1 MSVDF
6 SVEYLKL
13 DQLRQLQSERL
24 ASLVG
29 YLEEKSDFYK
39 GKFDELGISPQ
50 EIRTIEDIS
59 KLPITYKQDL
69 RDNYPFGL
77 FTVPKD
83 ELQRIHCSSGTTG
96 KPTVVGYTKED
107 VDLFSEVVARSL
119 NAAGAKPGMQLHNA
133 YGYGIFTGGLG
144 LHYGA
149 EKLGMSVLP
158 ISGGMTARQVDLIM
172 DFKPEVICCSPSY
185 ALTIADEFAKR
196 GISADEISLK
206 YAVLGSE
213 PWTELIRHHIEE
225 RLGVHATN
233 IYGLS
238 EIIGPGVSMED
249 FEEKGGSYIWE
260 DHFYPEILDP
270 ITKEPVPFGEEG
282 VLVITTL
289 TKKAMPLLRYWTN
302 DITSLYYE
310 ENSKRTMVKMR
321 PILGR
326 ADDMLIVRGVN
337 VYPSQIE
344 EAFSHVEGVVPN
356 YYLTPIEKEQ
366 MCVALDI
373 DVEIDDELIAS
384 KNLNQNTDD
393 YTIFVGNFGKS
404 IENEIKKRVGITT
417 KVKIHAQDSLPK
429 CEGGKINRILKTK

>member
-1 MSVDF
+1 MKFD
-6 SVEYLKL
+6 VEYLEL
-13 DQLRQLQSERL
+13 DQMRTLQSERL
-24 ASLVG
+24 KNLMV

-39 GKFDELGISPQ
+39 GKFDELGISNQ
-50 EIRTIEDIS
+50 DIRTIEDIS

-77 FTVPKD
+77 FTVPKS

-96 KPTVVGYTKED
+96 KPTVVGYTEED

-158 ISGGMTARQVDLIM
+158 ISGGMTSRQVDLII
-172 DFKPEVICCSPSY
+172 DFQPEVLCCSPSY

-213 PWTELIRHHIEE
+213 PWTEIIRHHIEE

-270 ITKEPVPFGEEG
+270 ITREPRPYGEEG

-302 DITSLYYE
+302 DITSLYYD
-310 ENSKRTMVKMR
+310 ENAKRTMVKMK

-344 EAFSHVEGVVPN
+344 EAFSHVKGVVPN

-373 DVEIDDELIAS
+373 DVEIDDELVTS
-384 KNLNQNTDD
+384 ENLNINSDE
-393 YTIFVGNFGKS
+393 YLIFAGNFGKS

>member
-1 MSVDF
+1 MYF
-6 SVEYLKL
+6 SVEHLEL
-13 DQLRQLQSERL
+13 DQLRKLQSDRLKNLVSYLGER
-24 ASLVG
+24 S
-29 YLEEKSDFYK
+29 EFYK
-39 GKFDELGISPQ
+39 RKFSESGLFPQ
-50 EIRTIEDIS
+50 DIKSIEDIS

-69 RDNYPFGL
+69 RDSYPFGL
-77 FTVPKD
+77 FTVPKNQ
-83 ELQRIHCSSGTTG
+83 LQRIHCSSGTTG

-119 NAAGAKPGMQLHNA
+119 NAAGAQRGMLLHNA

-158 ISGGMTARQVDLIM
+158 ISGGMTVRQVDLII

-185 ALTIADEFAKR
+185 ALTIADELANR
-196 GISADEISLK
+196 GISAEDISLK

-213 PWTELIRHHIEE
+213 PWTEIIRGHIEK
-225 RLGVHATN
+225 RLGLHATN

-249 FEEKGGSYIWE
+249 WEEKGGSYIWE

-270 ITKEPVPFGEEG
+270 VTKLPVPYGEEG

-302 DITSLYYE
+302 DITSLYYDT
-310 ENSKRTMVKMR
+310 SAKRTMVKMK
-321 PILGR
+321 PIVGR

-344 EAFSHVEGVVPN
+344 DAFSGIKGVVPN
-356 YYLTPIEKEQ
+356 YYLTPIEKEH
-366 MCVALDI
+366 MCVALEV
-373 DVEIDDELIAS
+373 DVEINDELIRAQQFEINS
-384 KNLNQNTDD
+384 ND
-393 YTIFVGNFGKS
+393 YTNFIHNFAESVEG
-404 IENEIKKRVGITT
+404 EIKRRVGITT

-429 CEGGKINRILKTK
+429 CEGGKINRILKRK

>member
-1 MSVDF
+1 MWFD
-6 SVEYLKL
+6 VEYLKL
-13 DQLRQLQSERL
+13 DQLRTLQSARL
-24 ASLVG
+24 KNLVV

-39 GKFDELGISPQ
+39 GKFDELQISTG
-50 EIRTIEDIS
+50 EIRTIEDIT

-69 RDNYPFGL
+69 RDHYPFGL

-158 ISGGMTARQVDLIM
+158 ISGGMTTRQVDLII

-213 PWTELIRHHIEE
+213 PWTEIIRHHIEE
-225 RLGVHATN
+225 KLGVHATN

-270 ITKEPVPFGEEG
+270 VTKQPVPFGEEG

-310 ENSKRTMVKMR
+310 ENSKRTMVKMK

-337 VYPSQIE
+337 VYPSQVE

-373 DVEIDDELIAS
+373 DLEIDDEFVKAQQIEI
-384 KNLNQNTDD
+384 NTDD
-393 YTIFVGNFGKS
+393 YAIFVGNFGKS

>member
-1 MSVDF
+1 MRFD
-6 SVEYLKL
+6 VEYLKL
-13 DQLRQLQSERL
+13 DQLRTLQSERL
-24 ASLVG
+24 KNLVV

-39 GKFDELGISPQ
+39 GKFDELQISTG
-50 EIRTIEDIS
+50 EIRTIEDIT

-69 RDNYPFGL
+69 RDHYPFGL

-158 ISGGMTARQVDLIM
+158 ISGGMTTRQVDLII

-213 PWTELIRHHIEE
+213 PWTEIIRHHIEE
-225 RLGVHATN
+225 KLGVHATN

-270 ITKEPVPFGEEG
+270 ITKQPVPFGEEG

-310 ENSKRTMVKMR
+310 ENSKRTMVKMK

-337 VYPSQIE
+337 VYPSQVE

-373 DVEIDDELIAS
+373 DLEIDDEFVKAQQIEI
-384 KNLNQNTDD
+384 NTDD
-393 YTIFVGNFGKS
+393 YAIFVGNFGKS

>member
-1 MSVDF
+1 MDF
-6 SVEYLKL
+6 PVEYLKL
-13 DQLRQLQSERL
+13 DQLRHLQSERL
-24 ASLVG
+24 VDLVH
-29 YLEEKSDFYK
+29 YLQERSDFYR
-39 GKFDELGISPQ
+39 GKFDESGISPDD
-50 EIRTIEDIS
+50 IKSIEDIT
-59 KLPITYKQDL
+59 KLPVTYKKDL

-77 FTVPKD
+77 FTVPKN

-158 ISGGMTARQVDLIM
+158 ISGGMTTRQVDLII
-172 DFKPEVICCSPSY
+172 DFKPEVLCCSPSY

-213 PWTELIRHHIEE
+213 PWTEIIRHHIEE
-225 RLGVHATN
+225 KLGVHAIN

-270 ITKEPVPFGEEG
+270 ITKEPLPLGEEG

-302 DITSLYYE
+302 DITSLYYD
-310 ENSKRTMVKMR
+310 ENAKRTMVKMK

-344 EAFSHVEGVVPN
+344 EAFSHVKGVVPN
-356 YYLTPIEKEQ
+356 YYLTPVEKEQ

-373 DVEIDDELIAS
+373 DVEIDDVLVTEENLEL
-384 KNLNQNTDD
+384 NTDAYLD
-393 YTIFVGNFGKS
+393 FAGSFGRS

-429 CEGGKINRILKTK
+429 CEGGKINRILKSK

>member
-1 MSVDF
+1 MKFD
-6 SVEYLKL
+6 VEYLSL
-13 DQLRQLQSERL
+13 NELRTLQSERL
-24 ASLVG
+24 KNLVV

-39 GKFDELGISPQ
+39 GRFDELGILTG
-50 EIRTIEDIS
+50 EIRTIEDIT

-77 FTVPKD
+77 FTVPKN

-158 ISGGMTARQVDLIM
+158 ISGGMTTRQVDLII

-213 PWTELIRHHIEE
+213 PWTEIIRHHIEE

-249 FEEKGGSYIWE
+249 FEEKGGAYIWE

-270 ITKEPVPFGEEG
+270 ITKQPVPFGEEG

-310 ENSKRTMVKMR
+310 ENSKRTMVKMK

-366 MCVALDI
+366 MYVALDI
-373 DVEIDDELIAS
+373 DLEIDDEFVKAQQIEI
-384 KNLNQNTDD
+384 NTDD
-393 YTIFVGNFGKS
+393 YAIFVGNFAKS

>member
-1 MSVDF
+1 MDF

-13 DQLRQLQSERL
+13 DQLRQLQSDRL
-24 ASLVG
+24 AALVT
-29 YLEEKSDFYK
+29 YLAERSEFYRR
-39 GKFDELGISPQ
+39 KFNESGIAPE
-50 EIRTIEDIS
+50 EIRSVEDIA

-69 RDNYPFGL
+69 RDHYPFGL
-77 FTVPKD
+77 FTVPKN

-119 NAAGAKPGMQLHNA
+119 SAAGARSGMQLHNA

-185 ALTIADEFAKR
+185 ALTIADEFANR
-196 GISADEISLK
+196 GISAEEISLK

-213 PWTELIRHHIEE
+213 PWTEIIRGHIEE
-225 RLGVHATN
+225 RLGLHATN

-270 ITKEPVPFGEEG
+270 VTKQPVPFGEEG

-302 DITSLYYE
+302 DITSLYYD
-310 ENSKRTMVKMR
+310 ENGRRSMVKMR
-321 PILGR
+321 PIKGR

-344 EAFSHVEGVVPN
+344 EAFSHVKGVVPN

-373 DVEIDDELIAS
+373 DVEIGDEWVKEQKILAG
-384 KNLNQNTDD
+384 TDD
-393 YTIFVGNFGKS
+393 YFNFVGNFGKT

-417 KVKIHAQDSLPK
+417 KVKIHTQDSLPK
-429 CEGGKINRILKTK
+429 CEGGKINRILKK

>member
-1 MSVDF
+1 MDF
-6 SVEYLKL
+6 SVEYVKL
-13 DQLRQLQSERL
+13 DQLRKLQSDRL
-24 ASLVG
+24 VNLVR

-39 GKFDELGISPQ
+39 GKFDELGIVKDD
-50 EIRTIEDIS
+50 IRSILDIP

-77 FTVPKD
+77 FTVPKS
-83 ELQRIHCSSGTTG
+83 EVQRIHCSSGTTG
-96 KPTVVGYTKED
+96 KPTVVGYTAED

-158 ISGGMTARQVDLIM
+158 ISGGLTSRQVDLII
-172 DFKPEVICCSPSY
+172 DFQPEVLCCSPSY

-196 GISADEISLK
+196 GITAEEISLK

-225 RLGVHATN
+225 KLGVHATN

-249 FEEKGGSYIWE
+249 FEEKGGAYIWE

-302 DITSLYYE
+302 DITSLYYD
-310 ENSKRTMVKMR
+310 ENGKRSMVKMK

-344 EAFSHVEGVVPN
+344 ESFSHVEGVVPN

-366 MCVALDI
+366 MCVALEI
-373 DVEIDDELIAS
+373 DLEIDDEFIAS
-384 KNLNQNTDD
+384 KNLDINSDD
-393 YTIFVGNFGKS
+393 YAIFVGNFGKS
-404 IENEIKKRVGITT
+404 IENEIKKSVGITT

-429 CEGGKINRILKTK
+429 CEGGKINRILKK

>member
-1 MSVDF
+1 MDF
-6 SVEYLKL
+6 PVEYLKL
-13 DQLRQLQSERL
+13 DQLRHLQSERL
-24 ASLVG
+24 VGLVH
-29 YLEEKSDFYK
+29 YLQERSDFYR
-39 GKFDELGISPQ
+39 GKFDESGISPDD
-50 EIRTIEDIS
+50 IKSIEDIT
-59 KLPITYKQDL
+59 KLPVTYKKDL

-77 FTVPKD
+77 FSVPKN

-158 ISGGMTARQVDLIM
+158 ISGGMTTRQVDLII
-172 DFKPEVICCSPSY
+172 DFKPEVLCCSPSY

-213 PWTELIRHHIEE
+213 PWTEIIRHHIEE
-225 RLGVHATN
+225 KLGVHATN

-249 FEEKGGSYIWE
+249 FKEKGGSYIWE

-270 ITKEPVPFGEEG
+270 ITKEPLPLGEEG

-302 DITSLYYE
+302 DITSLYYD
-310 ENSKRTMVKMR
+310 ENAKRTMVKMK

-326 ADDMLIVRGVN
+326 ADDMLIIRGVN

-344 EAFSHVEGVVPN
+344 EAFSHVKGVVPN
-356 YYLTPIEKEQ
+356 YYLTPVEKEQ

-373 DVEIDDELIAS
+373 DVEIDDVLVTEENLEL
-384 KNLNQNTDD
+384 NTDAYLD
-393 YTIFVGNFGKS
+393 FAGNFGKS

-429 CEGGKINRILKTK
+429 CEGGKINRILKSK

>member
-1 MSVDF
+1 MLVSFMDF
-6 SVEYLKL
+6 SVEYLEL
-13 DQLRQLQSERL
+13 GQLRQLQSDRL
-24 ASLVG
+24 VNLME
-29 YLEEKSDFYK
+29 YLNGKSEFYRR
-39 GKFDELGISPQ
+39 KFDELKISPKD
-50 EIRTIEDIS
+50 IRTIADIT

-69 RDNYPFGL
+69 RDHYPFGL
-77 FTVPKD
+77 FTVPKA

-149 EKLGMSVLP
+149 EMLGMSVLP
-158 ISGGMTARQVDLIM
+158 ISGGMTARQVDLIV

-213 PWTELIRHHIEE
+213 PWTEIIRGHIEE

-249 FEEKGGSYIWE
+249 YKEKGGSYIWE

-270 ITKEPVPFGEEG
+270 VTKEPVPFGEEG

-289 TKKAMPLLRYWTN
+289 TKKQCLFCVTGPTILPVF
-302 DITSLYYE
+302 IT
-310 ENSKRTMVKMR
+310 MKM
-321 PILGR
+321 L
-326 ADDMLIVRGVN
+326 
-337 VYPSQIE
+337 
-344 EAFSHVEGVVPN
+344 
-356 YYLTPIEKEQ
+356 KE
-366 MCVALDI
+366 LW
-373 DVEIDDELIAS
+373 
-384 KNLNQNTDD
+384 
-393 YTIFVGNFGKS
+393 
-404 IENEIKKRVGITT
+404 
-417 KVKIHAQDSLPK
+417 
-429 CEGGKINRILKTK
+429 

>member
-1 MSVDF
+1 MEFD
-6 SVEYLKL
+6 VEYLSL
-13 DQLRQLQSERL
+13 NDLRALQSERL
-24 ASLVG
+24 KNLVV

-39 GKFDELGISPQ
+39 RKFDELGISTE
-50 EIRTIEDIS
+50 EIRTIEDIT

-77 FTVPKD
+77 FTVPKH

-158 ISGGMTARQVDLIM
+158 ISGGMTTRQVDLII

-213 PWTELIRHHIEE
+213 PWTEIIRHHIEE

-249 FEEKGGSYIWE
+249 FQEKGGSYIWE

-270 ITKEPVPFGEEG
+270 ITKQPVPFGEEG

-310 ENSKRTMVKMR
+310 ENSKRSMVKMK

-373 DVEIDDELIAS
+373 DLEIDDEFVRAKQIEI
-384 KNLNQNTDD
+384 NTDD
-393 YTIFVGNFGKS
+393 YAIFVGNFGKS